1 MLSTASIIKAVIE
14 REKESIKVYQAA
26 KDKVQ
31 DPASRAML
39 EEIVSDGWMH
49 LKRLE
54 ELGLSGVGETCRLQV
69 EDLKISGLIKSRN
82 LTESSTFQDVLIFSM
97 KREQLAA
104 HTYSTIARDA
114 PDPTVRRLFELLSLE
129 KLNHKHR
136 IEALY
141 DDLVY
146 GED

>member
-1 MLSTASIIKAVIE
+1 M
-14 REKESIKVYQAA
+14 
-26 KDKVQ
+26 Q

-39 EEIVSDGWMH
+39 EEIVNDGRMH
-49 LKRLE
+49 LERLE
-54 ELGLSGVGETCRLQV
+54 ELGMSGVGELCLLRV
-69 EDLKISGLIKSRN
+69 EDLKISEFVRSKDI
-82 LTESSTFQDVLIFSM
+82 TEFSSFQDILVFAM

-114 PDPTVRRLFELLSLE
+114 PDPEVRRLFELLSLE

-136 IEALY
+136 LEALY

-146 GED
+146 RED